1 MAISVCINYKKYVDV
16 MNLAFPFYKQVS
28 ISQSNITFCGSSHIS
43 KNFNGIFSTRLFPF
57 FDEETLSNTCTTQDE
72 VKEK

>member
-1 MAISVCINYKKYVDV
+1 MEILVCINYKKYVDI
-16 MNLAFPFYKQVS
+16 MNFAFLFYKQVS

-43 KNFNGIFSTRLFPF
+43 RNFNGIFSTRLFPI

>member
-1 MAISVCINYKKYVDV
+1 MEILVYKKYADI
-16 MNLAFPFYKQVS
+16 MNFAFLFYKQVS

>member
-1 MAISVCINYKKYVDV
+1 MHKLQEYVNV
-16 MNLAFPFYKQVS
+16 MNLAFPFYKRLS

-43 KNFNGIFSTRLFPF
+43 RNFNGIFSTRLFQY